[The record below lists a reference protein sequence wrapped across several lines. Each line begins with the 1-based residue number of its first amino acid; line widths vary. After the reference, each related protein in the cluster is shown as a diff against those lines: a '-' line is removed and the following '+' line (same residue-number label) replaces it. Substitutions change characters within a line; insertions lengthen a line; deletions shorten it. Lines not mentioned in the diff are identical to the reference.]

1 MQQYFAK
8 DKNLTLEDGDYHH
21 IKNVMKMKTGDLIKV
36 VYDGITYTCRL
47 TKICDKSLFEVVENQ
62 EKKNKEY
69 HVSVAFSLI
78 KEQRLDY
85 LLQKCTE
92 SGVDEL
98 IPINTARSVVK
109 IKQEKMKSKKDRWK
123 KICKEA
129 SEQSFRQNIPFISD
143 ILSLKELSKKDYDLK
158 LLCSLNKNTKNIKK
172 VLQKNNKCDKILIVI
187 GPEGGFDSKEEEYL
201 IQNDFL
207 SVSLGDGVLRAETA
221 PVVAL
226 SMINYEFM
234 R

>member
-21 IKNVMKMKTGDLIKV
+21 IKNVMKMKPGDLIKV
-36 VYDGITYTCRL
+36 VYNRITYTCKL
-47 TKICDKSLFEVVENQ
+47 TKICDKSLFEIVENQ
-62 EKKNKEY
+62 EKSSKEY
-69 HVSVAFSLI
+69 SVTVAFSLI

-92 SGVDEL
+92 CGVDEL
-98 IPINTARSVVK
+98 IPINTLRSVVK
-109 IKQEKMKSKKDRWK
+109 INSEKMKTKKDRWK
-123 KICKEA
+123 RICKEA
-129 SEQSFRQNIPFISD
+129 SEQSFRIDVPSIGD
-143 ILSLKELSKKDYDLK
+143 VLSLSSLSKKEYDLK

-187 GPEGGFDSKEEEYL
+187 GPEGGFDPKEEEFL
-201 IQNDFL
+201 TENGFL

-221 PVVAL
+221 SVVAL

>member
-8 DKNLTLEDGDYHH
+8 DKSLTLEDGDYHH
-21 IKNVMKMKTGDLIKV
+21 IKNVMKMKPGDLIKV
-36 VYDGITYTCRL
+36 VYDDITYTCKL
-47 TKICDKSLFEVVENQ
+47 TKVSDNSLFEVVSE
-62 EKKNKEY
+62 EKKSDKSY
-69 HVSVAFSLI
+69 HVSVAFSVI
-78 KEQRLDY
+78 KEQKLDY

-92 SGVDEL
+92 CGVDEL
-98 IPINTARSVVK
+98 IAIETKRSVVK
-109 IKQEKMKSKKDRWK
+109 ISGDKMKTKKERWK
-123 KICKEA
+123 RICKEA
-129 SEQSFRQNIPFISD
+129 AEQSFRSNVPNVSD
-143 ILSLKELSKKDYDLK
+143 VLSLSSLSKKEYDLK

-187 GPEGGFDSKEEEYL
+187 GPEGGFDPKEEVFLTE
-201 IQNDFL
+201 NGFL

-221 PVVAL
+221 SVVAL

>member
-21 IKNVMKMKTGDLIKV
+21 IKNVMKMKPGDLIKI
-36 VYDGITYTCRL
+36 VYDDITYTCKL
-47 TKICDKSLFEVVENQ
+47 IKVSDNSLFEVVSK
-62 EKKNKEY
+62 EKKSNKSY

-78 KEQRLDY
+78 KEQKLDY
-85 LLQKCTE
+85 LFQKCTE
-92 SGVDEL
+92 CGADEL
-98 IPINTARSVVK
+98 IAVQTKRSVVK
-109 IKQEKMKSKKDRWK
+109 IAEDKMKTKKERWK
-123 KICKEA
+123 RICKEA
-129 SEQSFRQNIPFISD
+129 AEQSFRSNVPSISD
-143 ILSLKELSKKDYDLK
+143 VLSLSSLSKKEYDLK

-187 GPEGGFDSKEEEYL
+187 GPEGGFDPKEEEFL
-201 IQNDFL
+201 TENGFL

-221 PVVAL
+221 SVVAL